1 MPNEVFLSVVI
12 PCYNEEKNIRAGML
26 AVVADY
32 LKSHNYAWEVIVVD
46 DGSSD
51 KSPILIGEFV
61 KTHPGF
67 FLIKN
72 PHQGKAATIIT
83 GMIAAKG
90 EYVLFS
96 DLDQA
101 TPISEIEKFLPFFK
115 ESIPIVIGSRK
126 TSRQGAPISRLI
138 IARGFMMLRTLI
150 LGLGH
155 ITDTQCGFKAFRRD
169 VAQKLFKRLK
179 LYQKRKKIEGPMVT
193 AGFDI
198 ELLFLAKKSGYEIKE
213 IPVSWHYVDTRRV
226 NPIKDS
232 WQGFW
237 DLIKIRL
244 NDLRGLYD

>member
-1 MPNEVFLSVVI
+1 MSNEVFLSVVI
-12 PCYNEEKNIRAGML
+12 PCYNEEKNIRAGVL
-26 AVVADY
+26 EAVADY
-32 LKSHNYAWEVIVVD
+32 LKNQPYAWEVMIVD

-51 KSPILIGEFV
+51 KSPALIGEFV
-61 KTHPGF
+61 KVHPGF
-67 FLIKN
+67 SLIKN

-101 TPISEIEKFLPFFK
+101 TPISEMEKFLPFFK
-115 ESIPIVIGSRK
+115 ENISIVIGSRK
-126 TSRQGAPISRLI
+126 TSRQGAPFSRLI

-179 LYQKRKKIEGPMVT
+179 LYEKRKKIEGPMVT

-198 ELLFLAKKSGYEIKE
+198 ELLFLAKKSGYQIKE

-244 NDLRGLYD
+244 NDLRGQYD